1 MRSILFAGVTA
12 AFLLAGCDKADA
24 PANDATA
31 VDTGNAAVV
40 VPAGNAIVDAV
51 AANAS
56 EAAVPAV
63 NLAPDE
69 LTLVLASGSTRHVS
83 FGTTK
88 ADAVR
93 MIAAALGDPIEQGA
107 SEECGAGPLD
117 FANFREGLSLY
128 FQEGKFAGWDLD
140 GREGGKFT
148 TANGIGIGSTRK
160 ALDAAGP
167 VTVEESS
174 IGHEFMLGEM
184 SGLLDSAGPE
194 GKITNLWAGVNC
206 IAR

>member
-1 MRSILFAGVTA
+1 MPKPWIAIA
-12 AFLLAGCDKADA
+12 ALSALAGCAPE
-24 PANDATA
+24 PANSVSHEDIAANAT
-31 VDTGNAAVV
+31 DIV
-40 VPAGNAIVDAV
+40 VPAGNAAAV
-51 AANAS
+51 NAS
-56 EAAVPAV
+56 AEPGEAAAAAV

-69 LTLVLASGSTRHVS
+69 LTLVLAGGSARHVS
-83 FGTTK
+83 FGTAK

-93 MIAAALGDPIEQGA
+93 MIAAALGDPIEQGT
-107 SEECGAGPLD
+107 SEDCGAGPLD

-128 FQEGKFAGWDLD
+128 FQEGRFAGWDLD

-160 ALDAAGP
+160 ALDEAGP